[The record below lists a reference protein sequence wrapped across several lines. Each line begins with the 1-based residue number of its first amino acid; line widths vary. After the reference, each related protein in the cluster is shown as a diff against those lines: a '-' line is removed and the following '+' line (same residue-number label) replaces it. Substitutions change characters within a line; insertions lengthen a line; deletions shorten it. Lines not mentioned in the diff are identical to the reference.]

1 MNAKCSACH
10 LRHLCRTCAA
20 SALFETGSYDGVPD
34 YMCRYAEE
42 SLRMLKEEWKQ
53 IEVHTQGK
61 IQESIQDTMQENI
74 RGKVRDGQDIS
85 DR

>member
-1 MNAKCSACH
+1 M
-10 LRHLCRTCAA
+10 
-20 SALFETGSYDGVPD
+20 PD

-53 IEVHTQGK
+53 IEESTQGK
-61 IQESIQDTMQENI
+61 IQESIQDTMQENVQ
-74 RGKVRDGQDIS
+74 GKVRDGQDIS